1 MSLEASVAVEIIPI
15 PAIPEIGPGD
25 DLAAILGRALA
36 DERMQLRDGDVVV
49 VTQKV
54 VSKAEG
60 RIVPEEP
67 GGKARWVAQ
76 ETRRVVARRGDL
88 VIAET
93 RHGLVCANAGVDT
106 SNVADGYLTLLP
118 EDPDASAEGIRA
130 ALSSWSGVDV
140 AVVITDTFGRPWR
153 QGLVNVAIGSAGF
166 PALVDLRG
174 TKDAVGR
181 ILEAT
186 VEAMADEV
194 AAASGLVMGKA
205 EGIPAAVVRGVKAE
219 GLPPLPASALVR
231 PAEEDM
237 FRESSFESLLS
248 RNQATAFGR
257 GEVAPDVV
265 RGALLAA
272 ETALLGGDE
281 HPWILME
288 VGDEQA
294 RARLSA
300 ATESDSAEILATA
313 PVVVVGFAG
322 RPGSRAGGGR
332 RSEPAWDEAVLSA
345 GAAMQKVVLAF
356 HALGLASCWIPPS
369 RFRSREVKRALGI
382 AAQLVLIGAVA
393 AGRPLTPA

>member
-1 MSLEASVAVEIIPI
+1 MPLEASVAIEIIPI

-25 DLAAILGRALA
+25 DLAAIVGRALA
-36 DERMQLRDGDVVV
+36 EERIQLRDGDVVV

-67 GGKARWVAQ
+67 GGKARWVAK

-130 ALSSWSGVDV
+130 ALSSESGVDV

-174 TKDAVGR
+174 MKDAVGR

-186 VEAMADEV
+186 VEALADEV

-205 EGIPAAVVRGVKAE
+205 QGIPAAVVRGVRAE
-219 GLPPLPASALVR
+219 GPPLPASALVR

-248 RNQATAFGR
+248 QNQATAFGP
-257 GEVAPDVV
+257 GKVAPDLV

-294 RARLSA
+294 RVRLNA
-300 ATESDSAEILATA
+300 ATESGSAEILATA
-313 PVVVVGFAG
+313 PVVVIGFVGP
-322 RPGSRAGGGR
+322 PGPQAGGER

-356 HALGLASCWIPPS
+356 HALGLASCWIPPT
-369 RFRSREVKRALGI
+369 RFRSSEVKRALGV
-382 AAQLVLIGAVA
+382 AAQPVLNGAVA
-393 AGRPLTPA
+393 AGPPLTPA